1 MLNPI
6 WLNTFKTLIEVGH
19 FTQTAEKLFMT
30 QPGVSQHIKKLEQS
44 CGKALIKR
52 ENKSF
57 EITEQGKLVYDYAC
71 QMHLQE
77 ELLLERINFD
87 DPYSGRC
94 QIGCSGS
101 LALLL
106 YPMLLAQQSKHPGL
120 HIHMEA
126 APNHKILNDL
136 QQGTI
141 DIGLVTES
149 VSSSLFQTTCIGKEP
164 LCLVLPKQYKNTAI
178 NADTLLECGVITHPN
193 SKHYLSYYFE
203 HCDVPDLANLN
214 VEQLPVVSYIN
225 QLNQILVPITQGIG
239 FTVLPKSTV
248 DSLGLTDQLCI
259 HQPKADVYED
269 LYLVQKKHRELPS
282 RYDLIQSTILN
293 ALDA

>member
-1 MLNPI
+1 MLNPT

-71 QMHLQE
+71 QVAQQE
-77 ELLLERINFD
+77 ELLLERLSFD
-87 DPYSGRC
+87 DPYSGKC
-94 QIGCSGS
+94 HLGCSGS

-106 YPMLLAQQSKHPGL
+106 YPKLLELQAENTGL

-126 APNHKILNDL
+126 APNYKILNDL
-136 QQGTI
+136 QQGSI
-141 DIGLVTES
+141 DMGLVTE
-149 VSSSLFQTTCIGKEP
+149 VVNPSLFQATCLGKEP
-164 LCLVLPKQYKNTAI
+164 LCLVLPKRYEGITIDAQV
-178 NADTLLECGVITHPN
+178 LEECGLITHPN
-193 SKHYLSYYFE
+193 SKHYLSFYFE
-203 HCDVPDLANLN
+203 YCDDADLANIN
-214 VEQLPVVSYIN
+214 VEQLPVISYIN
-225 QLNQILVPITQGIG
+225 QLNQILVPVAQGIG

-248 DSLGLTDQLCI
+248 ESLGLTEQLTI
-259 HQPKADVYED
+259 HTPNAEVYEN
-269 LYLVQKKHRELPS
+269 LYLVKKKHRDLPS
-282 RYDLIQSTILN
+282 RYELFNKPSSTH
-293 ALDA
+293 